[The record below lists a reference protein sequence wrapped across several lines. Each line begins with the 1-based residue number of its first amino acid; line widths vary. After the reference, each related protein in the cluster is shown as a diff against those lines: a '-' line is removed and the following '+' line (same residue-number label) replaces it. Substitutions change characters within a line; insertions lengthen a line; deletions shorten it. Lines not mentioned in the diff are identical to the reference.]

1 MMDETTTPEP
11 QITAGSIPQAFLS
24 PAAEVHHDIKPLV
37 ERILAEQPAL
47 ATVRLVNMK
56 RSMLEIPRMSIGTR
70 KLQPIKA
77 GGAIPT
83 STVAPEPF
91 STVKLVSTRLTI
103 PVALTNEFLGD
114 NPQKDEDELARDLM
128 GVVAGG
134 DLADLAFNGDTSS
147 SDQLLWAAD
156 GWLKR
161 MTLLRR
167 TSLRRRHVARRELS
181 HMLASL
187 EPMYRRDRSKLRFYV
202 CPATYQDAIEAIIS
216 VPGEQA
222 DRYLAGEENLLP
234 TVDGVP
240 LVMAPYMIQG
250 HALLT
255 SPDNLVLGFESLFK
269 VRKTR
274 EGKAAIENDEVYF
287 AGHIR
292 VAFAVQNP
300 EAGYHFQARPWHE
313 VFGRTGAFVAARY
326 RRAKWAT
333 QRVVRRAK
341 NRIAFRREETAA
353 E

>member
-1 MMDETTTPEP
+1 MTDETTTPEP

-37 ERILAEQPAL
+37 ESILAEQPAL
-47 ATVRLVNMK
+47 ATARLVNMK
-56 RSMLEIPRMSIGTR
+56 RSMLEIPRMAIGTR
-70 KLQPIKA
+70 KLQPVAA
-77 GGAIPT
+77 GLPT

-91 STVKLVSTRLTI
+91 ASVKLVSTKLTI
-103 PVALTNEFLGD
+103 PVKLTNEFLGD

-134 DLADLAFNGDTSS
+134 DLADLAFNGDVTSS
-147 SDQLLWAAD
+147 DNLLWAHD

-187 EPMYRRDRSKLRFYV
+187 EPKFRRDRSKLRFYV

-234 TVDGVP
+234 MVDGVP
-240 LVMAPYMIQG
+240 LIMAPYMIQG

-255 SPDNLVLGFESLFK
+255 NPDNLVLGFESYFK

-274 EGKAAIENDEVYF
+274 EGKAAIEEDAVFF

-292 VAFAVQNP
+292 VAFAVQDP
-300 EAGYHFQARPWHE
+300 EAGYHFHARPWHE
-313 VFGRTGAFVAARY
+313 VFGRTGAFVAAQA
-326 RRAKWAT
+326 RRAKWMTKRA
-333 QRVVRRAK
+333 VRRAK
-341 NRIAFRREETAA
+341 NRIAFRREDAA